1 MTKEERYQKACE
13 FLIEEL
19 KKAEEKYPRWPDDVI
34 HAAAIINEESGEL
47 TQAALQYCY
56 EEGDEKRIWEEAVQ
70 VGAMAL
76 RFMLCF
82 DQYFIGDNAFM
93 PEKKDQS
100 TRTEP

>member
-19 KKAEEKYPRWPDDVI
+19 KKAEAKHPNWPDDVI
-34 HAAAIINEESGEL
+34 HASAIINEEAGEL

-56 EEGDEKRIWEEAVQ
+56 EGGESMRIWNEAVQ

-76 RFMLCF
+76 RFMLRF
-82 DQYFIGDNAFM
+82 DQYFIGDDAFI
-93 PEKKDQS
+93 PDRKA
-100 TRTEP
+100 